1 MCDFKPGDEVV
12 CIAAPDSAEGLN
24 LWQRLFYRAPVHVG
38 RVYVVSDQKAAR
50 GLIVIRLK
58 GVHNATPRHWFNAQW
73 FRKVQRRDLT
83 AWLSQSVKNT
93 DKLDKP
99 HRAPNKER
107 A

>member
-12 CIAAPDSAEGLN
+12 CVDDSVPTTPGRQP
-24 LWQRLFYRAPVHVG
+24 WVCRLRKGEVYTVCGVSIHPKDKHLCIHLVQVQNIWIKTGEDVG
-38 RVYVVSDQKAAR
+38 FKPSR
-50 GLIVIRLK
+50 
-58 GVHNATPRHWFNAQW
+58 
-73 FRKVQRRDLT
+73 FRKVQRRDLS

-99 HRAPNKER
+99 HRAPER